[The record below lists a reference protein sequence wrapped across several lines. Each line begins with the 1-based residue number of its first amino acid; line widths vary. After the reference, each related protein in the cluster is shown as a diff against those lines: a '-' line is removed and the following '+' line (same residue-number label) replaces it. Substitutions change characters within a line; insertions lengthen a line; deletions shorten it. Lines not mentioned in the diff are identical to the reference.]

1 MPLILMEGRMP
12 KARSPQYPAIGLK
25 EAVEK
30 VTAVYNNDYQN
41 PIPRAVAAAHMGYQS
56 LNGKSLGVLSAVL
69 KYGLLEGRGD
79 DTRVSDLAVA
89 IIAHPPG
96 FAERVTALREAG
108 GRPELFSEL
117 DGRFQGGKASDQAL
131 RSYLLTQKFI
141 PTAADAAIRAYRE
154 TKQLVEVEASG
165 YNVNDMFDAMAPA
178 RDVGEVARSAG
189 INSLPVLYSN
199 DSPPVPIA
207 PGSRQPVIITW
218 AGEKDVSGSSIAI
231 KDDRLEL
238 AALLY
243 DQAGVQ
249 KVIDRLTAMK
259 TLLPEKVQKE
269 EGDLKST
276 SLG

>member
-1 MPLILMEGRMP
+1 MAVIV

-25 EAVEK
+25 EAIEK
-30 VTAVYNNDYQN
+30 ATAVYSEDYQN

-79 DTRVSDLAVA
+79 DTKVSDLAVT

-96 FAERVTALREAG
+96 SSERVNALKEAAS
-108 GRPELFSEL
+108 RPELFAEL
-117 DGRFQGGKASDQAL
+117 DARFQGGKASDQAL

-141 PTAADAAIRAYRE
+141 PTAADAVIRSYRE
-154 TKQLVEVEASG
+154 TKQILDTESSG
-165 YNVNDMFDAMAPA
+165 FNVNEIFDKLGPVVSAE
-178 RDVGEVARSAG
+178 EVARSAVP
-189 INSLPVLYSN
+189 SLPVAHAS
-199 DSPPVPIA
+199 DPGAAPPITA
-207 PGSRQPVIITW
+207 NPGRLTTVTITW
-218 AGEKDVSGSSIAI
+218 VGEKGVSESSIAI

-249 KVIDRLTAMK
+249 KVIDRLSTMK
-259 TLLPEKVQKE
+259 TLLPEKAPEPEKDE
-269 EGDLKST
+269 AAP
-276 SLG
+276 

>member
-1 MPLILMEGRMP
+1 MA

-25 EAVEK
+25 EAIEK
-30 VTAVYNNDYQN
+30 ATEVYNNDYQN

-79 DTRVSDLAVA
+79 QTRVSDLAVA

-96 FAERVTALREAG
+96 SNERVAALREAASS
-108 GRPELFSEL
+108 PELFAEL
-117 DGRFQGGKASDQAL
+117 DARFQSGKASDQAL

-141 PTAADAAIRAYRE
+141 PTAADAVIRSYRE
-154 TKQLVEVEASG
+154 TKQLVEAESSG
-165 YNVNDMFDAMAPA
+165 YNINDVFEMLAPA
-178 RDVGEVARSAG
+178 PSAEEAARNTFYSQSVLHNIPTASIATVAANSGRPTVTISWVGEKG
-189 INSLPVLYSN
+189 
-199 DSPPVPIA
+199 
-207 PGSRQPVIITW
+207 
-218 AGEKDVSGSSIAI
+218 VSESSIAI

-249 KVIDRLTAMK
+249 KVIDRLSAMK
-259 TLLPEKVQKE
+259 ALLPEKAADLKKE
-269 EGDLKST
+269 EAAN
-276 SLG
+276 

>member
-1 MPLILMEGRMP
+1 MA

-30 VTAVYNNDYQN
+30 ATAVYNNDYQN

-79 DTRVSDLAVA
+79 ETRVSDLAVA

-96 FAERVTALREAG
+96 SSERAAALREAASK
-108 GRPELFSEL
+108 PELFSEL
-117 DGRFQGGKASDQAL
+117 DARFQGGKASDQAL

-141 PTAADAAIRAYRE
+141 PTAADAVIRSYRE
-154 TKQLVEVEASG
+154 TKQLVDVESSG
-165 YNVNDMFDAMAPA
+165 YNVGDMFDALAPA
-178 RDVGEVARSAG
+178 ADLSEVARNSAV
-189 INSLPVLYSN
+189 NLPVPVHT
-199 DSPPVPIA
+199 PPPQMPA
-207 PGSRQPVIITW
+207 ASGRQSVVISW
-218 AGEKDVSGSSIAI
+218 VGEKGVSESSIAI

-249 KVIDRLTAMK
+249 KVIDRLAAMK
-259 TLLPEKVQKE
+259 LLLPEKAPEPKKE
-269 EGDLKST
+269 EAAN
-276 SLG
+276 